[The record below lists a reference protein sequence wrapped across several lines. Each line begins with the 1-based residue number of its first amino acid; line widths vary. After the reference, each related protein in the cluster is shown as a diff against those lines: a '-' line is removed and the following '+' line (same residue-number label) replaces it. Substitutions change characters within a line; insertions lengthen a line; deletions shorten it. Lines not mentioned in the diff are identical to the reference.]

1 LPLNLFGFI
10 PVFVLFFAVLDIYK
24 GMVAVRGVL
33 VALFTSPVAQVVKNL
48 IG

>member
-1 LPLNLFGFI
+1 MGGIIIVSLKQKYQKIYMSEAMGS
-10 PVFVLFFAVLDIYK
+10 FAMY
-24 GMVAVRGVL
+24 AVL